1 MSSRLIGARGETLG
15 STGRQSRTP
24 EEWGPISPGK
34 VANYFIS
41 VYNYKNK

>member
-1 MSSRLIGARGETLG
+1 MSSLLIGARGETLG

-34 VANYFIS
+34 VVKQTII
-41 VYNYKNK
+41 